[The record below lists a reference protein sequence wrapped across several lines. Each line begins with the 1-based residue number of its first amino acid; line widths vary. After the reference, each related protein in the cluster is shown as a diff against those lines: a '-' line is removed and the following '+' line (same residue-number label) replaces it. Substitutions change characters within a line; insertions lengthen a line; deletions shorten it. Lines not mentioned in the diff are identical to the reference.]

1 MSGDTLT
8 AGDVFNLHTI
18 LDAAARGA
26 RVRWLADGNDVD
38 ILDGVA
44 RCIAHDGGG
53 LLRADEDV
61 RDGFLH
67 VSGMGEHWLP
77 VRQIMAKVSVGTF
90 AVDERP

>member
-1 MSGDTLT
+1 MTMNDDRVT
-8 AGDVFNLHTI
+8 ADDVLELYTI

-26 RVRWLADGNDVD
+26 RVRWMTDNHD

-53 LLRADEDV
+53 FLSADEDV

-67 VSGMGEHWLP
+67 VSGISEWWLP
-77 VRQIMAKVSVGTF
+77 VREIMAKVRVGAF
-90 AVDERP
+90 AVDEQ